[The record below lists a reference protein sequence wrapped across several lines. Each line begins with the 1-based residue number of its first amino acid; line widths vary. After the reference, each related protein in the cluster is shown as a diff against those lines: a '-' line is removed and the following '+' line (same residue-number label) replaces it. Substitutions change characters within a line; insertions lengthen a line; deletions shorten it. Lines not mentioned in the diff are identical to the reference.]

1 MNLVTPTHPQV
12 PPVPVPDR
20 RCRVLRLK
28 EVESL
33 TGLKRSTIY
42 ALMRDGGGMPR
53 PVRLTARAVG
63 WNERDILDWCASR
76 PGV

>member
-1 MNLVTPTHPQV
+1 MNLANPLIRPASAASTPE
-12 PPVPVPDR
+12 R
-20 RCRVLRLK
+20 RCRLLRLK
-28 EVESL
+28 EVEIL